1 MLRPKAMIIHIVL
14 GDFNAGVEEGKE
26 AAYVSHCGL
35 GYHNDRAQMSVDFC
49 KRRQVYIANT

>member
-1 MLRPKAMIIHIVL
+1 MIIHIVL

-35 GYHNDRAQMSVDFC
+35 GYHNDRGQMSVDFC
-49 KRRQVYIANT
+49 KRRQVYIADT